1 MTVGGSRRFE
11 PFNCDMRD
19 TSEFVAKKLIDRL
32 RLDLDL
38 PNLPILEPSAG
49 EGFLADAI
57 NDAFPNAAIHCVELN
72 KERFDVLKTKFPNAI
87 HGDFLKVELP
97 RKYYLIIAAP
107 PFKSNM
113 DLAHIIKMY
122 NSLHIG
128 GVVVSLTSPY
138 WLTNN
143 EPLQV
148 EFREWLK
155 DKKHTLEILPD
166 MSFSERGKTVPTA
179 IIEIWKQ

>member
-1 MTVGGSRRFE
+1 
-11 PFNCDMRD
+11 MRD
-19 TSEFVAKKLIDRL
+19 TSAFVAKKLIDKVRV
-32 RLDLDL
+32 DLDL

-49 EGFLADAI
+49 IGFLADAI
-57 NDAFPNAAIHCVELN
+57 KDAFPSAAIDCVELN
-72 KERFDVLKTKFPNAI
+72 KEKFDILKTKFPNAI
-87 HGDFLKVELP
+87 HGDFLKVELL

-107 PFKSNM
+107 PFKGNV
-113 DLAHIIKMY
+113 DLTHIMKMY
-122 NSLHIG
+122 DSLYHNG
-128 GVVVSLTSPY
+128 TLVSLTSPY